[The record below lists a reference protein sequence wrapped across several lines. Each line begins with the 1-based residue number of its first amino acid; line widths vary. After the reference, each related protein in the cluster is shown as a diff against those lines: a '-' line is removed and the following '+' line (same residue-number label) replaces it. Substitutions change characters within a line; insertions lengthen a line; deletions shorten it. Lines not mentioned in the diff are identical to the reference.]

1 MPDDPYRTLGLERG
15 ASLDE
20 VKRAYRRLVKA
31 NHPDAAGEAA
41 LPRFLAIQAAY
52 DEIVDPDGAAR
63 RVVGRGG
70 ASGAAPRRPW
80 EADADRAGATYRAY
94 GGRPRPRPG
103 ARPGPRPRPAGSART
118 GRSPGE
124 STGRADRPPGAAGQ
138 TGQTGQSGQPGET
151 GQTGQPGE
159 RRRKKATLGST
170 SYDDVDPG
178 AFSPDW
184 GGASWYGTTSG
195 TYWTINPKEYA
206 DPRKHGP
213 EYQARARRA
222 EQMRSGRRG
231 EVAAEAP
238 STDASEVPPAP
249 AAGVDP
255 TARVD
260 PTAGATSAGPPPPP
274 THTTSSWWEAT
285 TGDATS
291 TGATSA
297 SPAGAPPPRRPAASA
312 AYAPPHIDDAAA
324 DAPDLSTAAV
334 IASIRGW
341 LDDDHPTSVARIGRA
356 VIGWAPIA
364 LGGGWLAGEV
374 SGCGRFAATCS
385 PTVAPVT
392 WIAQLGLLLLL
403 ILLPRL
409 ARIGTVATI
418 AILGTVFPASILL
431 FATSDPAGAEWGRS
445 ILGGLIIL
453 AWVVGLGFGIVREAR
468 RATRPVS

>member
-1 MPDDPYRTLGLERG
+1 MPDPYRTLGLERG

-52 DEIVDPDGAAR
+52 DEIVDPDGSAR

-70 ASGAAPRRPW
+70 SSGGPPRRPW

-103 ARPGPRPRPAGSART
+103 ARPGPRPRPSGSTRT
-118 GRSPGE
+118 GRPPGE
-124 STGRADRPPGAAGQ
+124 STARSDRPPGEGGRSDQ
-138 TGQTGQSGQPGET
+138 SSQSGRP
-151 GQTGQPGE
+151 GQPGE

-222 EQMRSGRRG
+222 EGMRSGRRE

-238 STDASEVPPAP
+238 STDASETPPAP

-255 TARVD
+255 AARTES
-260 PTAGATSAGPPPPP
+260 PGPPPPP

-291 TGATSA
+291 TSAAGSSARPGAARSTTST
-297 SPAGAPPPRRPAASA
+297 PPPRHVDDAV
-312 AYAPPHIDDAAA
+312 DDAAA
-324 DAPDLSTAAV
+324 DLSTEAV

-364 LGGGWLAGEV
+364 LGGGWLAGEI

-385 PTVAPVT
+385 PTVAPLT
-392 WIAQLGLLLLL
+392 WIVQLGLLLVL

-418 AILGTVFPASILL
+418 AILGTVFPASLLL
-431 FATSDPAGAEWGRS
+431 FATGDPAGAEWGRS

-453 AWVVGLGFGIVREAR
+453 AWAVGLGFGIVREAR

>member
-52 DEIVDPDGAAR
+52 DEIVDPDGSAR
-63 RVVGRGG
+63 RVAGRGG
-70 ASGAAPRRPW
+70 SSGATPRRAW

-103 ARPGPRPRPAGSART
+103 ARPGPRPRPSGATRT
-118 GRSPGE
+118 GRPPGAPGGPG
-124 STGRADRPPGAAGQ
+124 GRADRPPGHAGEQ
-138 TGQTGQSGQPGET
+138 AGQPGEK
-151 GQTGQPGE
+151 
-159 RRRKKATLGST
+159 RRKKATLGST

-222 EQMRSGRRG
+222 ERMRSGRPE

-238 STDASEVPPAP
+238 STDASEAPPAP
-249 AAGVDP
+249 SAGSDP

-260 PTAGATSAGPPPPP
+260 PTARSESPGPPPPP
-274 THTTSSWWEAT
+274 THTTSSWWDAT

-291 TGATSA
+291 TSA
-297 SPAGAPPPRRPAASA
+297 AGTPPPRRPASTASA
-312 AYAPPHIDDAAA
+312 PPPRYVDDTAA
-324 DAPDLSTAAV
+324 DLSTEAV

-356 VIGWAPIA
+356 VVGWAPIA

-385 PTVAPVT
+385 PTVAPLT

-409 ARIGTVATI
+409 ARIGTIATI
-418 AILGTVFPASILL
+418 AILGTVFPASLLL
-431 FATSDPAGAEWGRS
+431 FATADPASAEWGRS

>member
-1 MPDDPYRTLGLERG
+1 MPDDPYRTLGLERS

-70 ASGAAPRRPW
+70 TSGASHRRPW

-103 ARPGPRPRPAGSART
+103 ARPGPRPRPSGSTRTARP
-118 GRSPGE
+118 PGE
-124 STGRADRPPGAAGQ
+124 STARADRPPG
-138 TGQTGQSGQPGET
+138 ET
-151 GQTGQPGE
+151 GQTDQAGQPGQPSQPGQPGE

-222 EQMRSGRRG
+222 EEMRSGRRA
-231 EVAAEAP
+231 EVPAEAP
-238 STDASEVPPAP
+238 STDASEAPPAP

-255 TARVD
+255 TARTES
-260 PTAGATSAGPPPPP
+260 PGPPPPP

-285 TGDATS
+285 TGDATTS
-291 TGATSA
+291 AAGTGA
-297 SPAGAPPPRRPAASA
+297 AGDTAGTPPRRRPATA
-312 AYAPPHIDDAAA
+312 AYAPPPPRYADDT
-324 DAPDLSTAAV
+324 APDLSTEAV
-334 IASIRGW
+334 VASIRGW

-364 LGGGWLAGEV
+364 LGGGWLAGEI

-385 PTVAPVT
+385 PTVAPLT

-418 AILGTVFPASILL
+418 AILGTVFPASLLL
-431 FATSDPAGAEWGRS
+431 FATADPAGAEWGRS

-453 AWVVGLGFGIVREAR
+453 AWVVGLGFGIVLEAR

>member
-1 MPDDPYRTLGLERG
+1 MPDPYRTLGLERG

-52 DEIVDPDGAAR
+52 DEIVDPDGTAR
-63 RVVGRGG
+63 RAVGRGG
-70 ASGAAPRRPW
+70 SSGAAPRRPW

-103 ARPGPRPRPAGSART
+103 ARPGPRPRPTGSART
-118 GRSPGE
+118 GRPPGD
-124 STGRADRPPGAAGQ
+124 STGRADRPAGGTGASGAPGGAQ
-138 TGQTGQSGQPGET
+138 PGQP
-151 GQTGQPGE
+151 GQPGE

-222 EQMRSGRRG
+222 EQMRSGRRE

-238 STDASEVPPAP
+238 STEASETPAAP
-249 AAGVDP
+249 SAGVDP
-255 TARVD
+255 AAS
-260 PTAGATSAGPPPPP
+260 PASPGPPPPP

-291 TGATSA
+291 TGTTST
-297 SPAGAPPPRRPAASA
+297 SPAGTPSPRRPASTG
-312 AYAPPHIDDAAA
+312 YAPPSRYVNASADDTA
-324 DAPDLSTAAV
+324 DLSTEAV

-364 LGGGWLAGEV
+364 LGGGWLAGELT
-374 SGCGRFAATCS
+374 GCGRFAATCS
-385 PTVAPVT
+385 PTVAPLT

-409 ARIGTVATI
+409 ARVGTVATI
-418 AILGTVFPASILL
+418 AILGTVFPASLLL
-431 FATSDPAGAEWGRS
+431 FATADPASAEWGRS
-445 ILGGLIIL
+445 ILGGLIVL

>member
-52 DEIVDPDGAAR
+52 DEIVGPDGTTR
-63 RVVGRGG
+63 RVVGRGANPG
-70 ASGAAPRRPW
+70 ATPRRPW
-80 EADADRAGATYRAY
+80 EADAERAGATYRAY

-103 ARPGPRPRPAGSART
+103 ARPGPRPRPSGSPRT
-118 GRSPGE
+118 GRPTSE
-124 STGRADRPPGAAGQ
+124 ATGRTDRPPG
-138 TGQTGQSGQPGET
+138 E
-151 GQTGQPGE
+151 PGE

-222 EQMRSGRRG
+222 EQVRRRRG
-231 EVAAEAP
+231 EISGETPDPEASSADASNAEAP
-238 STDASEVPPAP
+238 ITDASESPSGS
-249 AAGVDP
+249 AGVDP
-255 TARVD
+255 T
-260 PTAGATSAGPPPPP
+260 PGGAAPGPPPPP
-274 THTTSSWWEAT
+274 THTTSTWWEAT

-291 TGATSA
+291 TSTTGAAA
-297 SPAGAPPPRRPAASA
+297 SPYHAGSPASAPPQRLDDSA
-312 AYAPPHIDDAAA
+312 A
-324 DAPDLSTAAV
+324 DLSTDAV

-364 LGGGWLAGEV
+364 LGGGWLAGEI

-385 PTVAPVT
+385 PAVAPLT
-392 WIAQLGLLLLL
+392 WVAQLGLLLLL

-431 FATSDPAGAEWGRS
+431 FATGDPAGAEWGRP